1 MEKDMKEKKTQPVY
15 TLGEELISSISHGIG
30 AGLGVAALVLCII
43 KGAQNG
49 SAFDVTSAA
58 IYGAALVILYT
69 ISCIYHALCPG
80 KGKRVLRIIDHCSI
94 FLLIS
99 GTYTPFTLVSL
110 RGPIGWTLFGIVW
123 GATILGVTLNAINVH
138 RFRIFSMICYLM
150 SGWVIIFAFIPLT
163 KVMETAGII
172 LLILGGVAYTIG
184 AVLYGIGMK
193 VKYIHSVFHF
203 FVLLGSILHFFTVYF
218 YVL

>member
-1 MEKDMKEKKTQPVY
+1 MEKAVKKNTQPKY
-15 TLGEELISSISHGIG
+15 TLGEELISSISHGVG
-30 AGLGVAALVLCII
+30 ALLGVVALVLCVI

-49 SAFDVTSAA
+49 SAYDVTSAA
-58 IYGAALVILYT
+58 IYGGALIVLYT
-69 ISCIYHALCPG
+69 MSCIYHALCPG
-80 KGKRVLRIIDHCSI
+80 KGKLVLRIIDHCSI

-123 GATILGVTLNAINVH
+123 AAAILGITLTAIDVH

-150 SGWVIIFAFIPLT
+150 SGWVIIFAFFPLT
-163 KVMETAGII
+163 KVMDPIGTL
-172 LLILGGVAYTIG
+172 LLILGGVFYTIG
-184 AVLYGIGMK
+184 AVLYGVGKK

-203 FVLLGSILHFFTVYF
+203 FVLIGSILHFFTVYF

>member
-1 MEKDMKEKKTQPVY
+1 MEKAVKTNTQPKY
-15 TLGEELISSISHGIG
+15 TLGEELVSSISHGIG
-30 AGLGVAALVLCII
+30 AGLGVAALVLCVV
-43 KGAQNG
+43 KGAFNG
-49 SAFDVTSAA
+49 SAYDVTSAA

-80 KGKRVLRIIDHCSI
+80 KGKVVLRIIDHCCI

-99 GTYTPFTLVSL
+99 GTYTPITLVSL
-110 RGPIGWTLFGIVW
+110 RGPLGWVLFGIVW
-123 GATILGVTLNAINVH
+123 AAAILGITLTAIDVH

-150 SGWVIIFAFIPLT
+150 SGWVIIFAFFQLT
-163 KVMETAGII
+163 QVMETAGTV
-172 LLILGGVAYTIG
+172 LLLLGGVAYTVG
-184 AVLYGIGMK
+184 AVLYGIGK
-193 VKYIHSVFHF
+193 KIKYFHSIFHF